1 MLSSAINNL
10 VLSLKPRQREIVAGR
25 FGLKDGKRHTLAD
38 VGDKYGIT
46 RERVR
51 QIEAEALKR
60 IKIKEDVR
68 RKHLEEMQG
77 AILNH
82 LENLGGLRRYDLFL
96 REVKHILGDDSLHHW
111 HLVFLSEIFDEPFY
125 YFDDANYHPFWY
137 MDEEV
142 LGDLKRFVVFVEKLI
157 NKQKEDLISNQN
169 FHIYLR
175 QAAKNHQ
182 LPDLVG
188 LNYLLTSRRF
198 KVSPFGDFGL
208 SHWEEINPKT
218 MGSKA
223 YLVVKRQGQPL
234 HFREV
239 AHAINEA
246 GFNGRRALP
255 QTVHNELIKDPRF
268 VLVGRG
274 KYGLKEQGYVPGTA
288 REIIS
293 LSIKKRGPLSLPGV
307 IEELSKQRFLE
318 KNTIL
323 LNLQNKKYFRRLQDG
338 RYALKK

>member
-1 MLSSAINNL
+1 MLSSTVNNL
-10 VLSLKPRQREIVAGR
+10 VLDLKPRQREIVAGR
-25 FGLKDGKRHTLAD
+25 FGLKDGERHTLAGL
-38 VGDKYGIT
+38 GDKYGIT

-60 IKIKEDVR
+60 IKEEAR
-68 RKHLEEMQG
+68 RGRLEEIQG
-77 AILNH
+77 TILGH
-82 LENLGGLRRYDLFL
+82 LKNLGGLRRGDLFL
-96 REVKHILGDDSLHHW
+96 NEAKHILGDDNLHHW
-111 HLVFLSEIFDEPFY
+111 HLIFLSEIFDEPLY
-125 YFDDANYHPFWY
+125 YFDDSNYHPFWY
-137 MDEEV
+137 TDEEV

-157 NKQKEDLISNQN
+157 NKRKEDLISNQN

-198 KVSPFGDFGL
+198 EVSPFGDFGL
-208 SHWEEINPKT
+208 SRWEEINPKT

-239 AHAINEA
+239 AEAINRA

-293 LSIKKRGPLSLPGV
+293 LSIKKKGPLSLPGV

-323 LNLQNKKYFRRLQDG
+323 LNLQNKKYFRRLKNG